1 MGFTGVSFHL
11 GMSSSKAG
19 SSCEDSLLSLESKSV
34 NIPTECITA
43 YTQLHNKRGANK
55 PSFLIYKISDD
66 KRSIEVEESSTERNY
81 EAFLQKLAS
90 SVDREGNPAP
100 RYAVYDV
107 EYDLKGDG
115 KRFGIIVTNVVGAT
129 RATTVFISWVPEETS
144 TRSRMLYAATKEQL
158 RRILDFKVSIHADE
172 LSGIEWMR
180 VVREASG
187 GRLQG

>member
-115 KRFGIIVTNVVGAT
+115 KRYITPDT
-129 RATTVFISWVPEETS
+129 R
-144 TRSRMLYAATKEQL
+144 L
-158 RRILDFKVSIHADE
+158 
-172 LSGIEWMR
+172 
-180 VVREASG
+180 
-187 GRLQG
+187 